1 MTQFNSPAYEI
12 TRSSGQCAL
21 TGRTLEPGEAY
32 MSTLVETDPAAGGA
46 SPVQALGLQRVD
58 VSMEAWDEGRRPERL
73 FSHWKSI
80 VPQPNQ
86 KKKLFVD
93 DEVLMNLL
101 RRLADADQPQRIA
114 FRFVLAL
121 ILMRKKLVRYEGTQ
135 KRSETI
141 TVPTENGAGSEVKT
155 VEREWWV
162 MTPKLDV
169 RKGQFGK
176 WNEEEQLEILDPHL
190 DETQIQQVTEQLN
203 EILDAEL

>member
-1 MTQFNSPAYEI
+1 MSQFNAPAYEI
-12 TRSSGQCAL
+12 TRSTGQCAL

-32 MSTLVETDPAAGGA
+32 MSTLVESDPTAAVTPA
-46 SPVQALGLQRVD
+46 TALGLHRVD
-58 VSMEAWDEGRRPERL
+58 VSMEAWDQGQRPQRL

-101 RRLADADQPQRIA
+101 RRLADASEPQRLA

-121 ILMRKKLVRYEGTQ
+121 ILMRKKLLRYD
-135 KRSETI
+135 
-141 TVPTENGAGSEVKT
+141 GSEKRTETVTTTNEDGSAGETKM
-155 VEREWWV
+155 VEREWWL
-162 MTPKLDV
+162 MTPKLDAK
-169 RKGQFGK
+169 KGHFGK
-176 WNEEEQLEILDPHL
+176 WNEDDRIEVLDPHL
-190 DETQIQQVTEQLN
+190 DEAQIQQVTQQLN

>member
-1 MTQFNSPAYEI
+1 MSQFNAPAYEI
-12 TRSSGQCAL
+12 TRSTGQCAL

-32 MSTLVETDPAAGGA
+32 MSTLVESDPTAAVTPA
-46 SPVQALGLQRVD
+46 TALGLHRVD
-58 VSMEAWDEGRRPERL
+58 VSMEAWDQGQRPQRL

-101 RRLADADQPQRIA
+101 RRLADASEPQRLA

-121 ILMRKKLVRYEGTQ
+121 ILMRKKLLRYD
-135 KRSETI
+135 
-141 TVPTENGAGSEVKT
+141 GSEKRTETVTTTNEDGSAGETKM
-155 VEREWWV
+155 VEREWWL
-162 MTPKLDV
+162 MTPKLDAK
-169 RKGQFGK
+169 KGHFGK
-176 WNEEEQLEILDPHL
+176 WNEDDRIDVLDPHL
-190 DETQIQQVTEQLN
+190 DEAQIQQVTQQLN